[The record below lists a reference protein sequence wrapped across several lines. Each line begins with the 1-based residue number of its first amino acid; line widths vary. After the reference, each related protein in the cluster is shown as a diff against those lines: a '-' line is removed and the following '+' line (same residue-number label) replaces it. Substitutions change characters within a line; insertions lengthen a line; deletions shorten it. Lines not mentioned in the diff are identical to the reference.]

1 MFYVTIKGADKDHD
15 YKVEKKAKDSYELT
29 DIENNKSFTFK
40 VGDFDLDYGALLRFN
55 IDGEN
60 KLI

>member
-1 MFYVTIKGADKDHD
+1 MYYVTIKGAEKDND
-15 YKVEKKAKDSYELT
+15 YKVEKKAKGSYELT

-55 IDGEN
+55 LNGEN